1 MLLANLLIRDEATDD
16 LNTQYKAIEFVTDV
30 SRSDKNNFSFH

>member
-1 MLLANLLIRDEATDD
+1 MLNLPFRDEANDD

-30 SRSDKNNFSFH
+30 SRSDKNIFSSH